1 MYKRYPVARAAPATR
16 RTARKRDPP
25 HRARRT
31 RRWTLLLAAAIALVG
46 AIIAAWTLLA
56 PTTAESTWYDDDA
69 GAGSYEGKS
78 DEEVKADLEKTIAEG
93 MMNISIASNI
103 TVSAQTG
110 QAEARIENIAANK
123 VDQKVT
129 LELADTGEVI
139 YESGA
144 IAPGSHVQTI
154 QLDANLEPG
163 VYGALATFDGY
174 DIETRE
180 KKGTA
185 AAKVTLAV
193 EP

>member
-1 MYKRYPVARAAPATR
+1 MTELKRKEYIFHI
-16 RTARKRDPP
+16 KS
-25 HRARRT
+25 
-31 RRWTLLLAAAIALVG
+31 LLKLGVPIIIGQLGNIVTGLADTVMVGQHSTQELAAASFVNNVINAF
-46 AIIAAWTLLA
+46 IIL
-56 PTTAESTWYDDDA
+56 
-69 GAGSYEGKS
+69 G
-78 DEEVKADLEKTIAEG
+78 
-93 MMNISIASNI
+93 
-103 TVSAQTG
+103 TG
-110 QAEARIENIAANK
+110 FSFNYTPIIGENIAANK

-129 LELADTGEVI
+129 LELANTGEVI

-163 VYGALATFDGY
+163 VYDALATFDGY
-174 DIETRE
+174 DIETHE